1 MARASALWPGIC
13 LTAGAGTPRAS
24 SRLAAVWRR
33 SCVPDGRQISAC
45 KELLELP
52 VVVAWVDRSADRGG
66 EGARAA
72 LPQRPGGDLLLSLL
86 PLVVAQGGEERRG
99 KRKSALAALG
109 LGVGEDQTAAALAL
123 QGPAHPQQPGA
134 QVDVI
139 PPQA

>member
-1 MARASALWPGIC
+1 MVSAIALWPRISM
-13 LTAGAGTPRAS
+13 TTRAGTPGARR
-24 SRLAAVWRR
+24 RLGGVWRR

-86 PLVVAQGGEERRG
+86 LLVVAQGGEERRG
-99 KRKSALAALG
+99 K
-109 LGVGEDQTAAALAL
+109 
-123 QGPAHPQQPGA
+123 
-134 QVDVI
+134 
-139 PPQA
+139 